1 MGMDEK
7 TVLFVV
13 IALFIGFIVL
23 FISRSGENHG
33 MLRPSTDATAHYQ
46 SFRLAAD
53 QDYWFSGPESYPVAI
68 IGVERRFRFDTAG
81 RWMRV
86 DGEEAMKR
94 LVTGM
99 QSRALQ
105 MNRNLGGFEMVDQ
118 RGERIGDW
126 YSAPGIQ
133 AVIKRTGIDS
143 VEIYPPSLEKPE
155 P

>member
-1 MGMDEK
+1 MDEK
-7 TVLFVV
+7 TFLIVV
-13 IALFIGFIVL
+13 IALFIGFIV
-23 FISRSGENHG
+23 FFVSRSGENFG
-33 MLRPSTDATAHYQ
+33 MLRPSADATADYQ
-46 SFRLAAD
+46 AFRLAAD
-53 QDYWFSGPESYPVAI
+53 MDYWFSGPESYPVAI
-68 IGVERRFRFDTAG
+68 IGVERRFRFDTA
-81 RWMRV
+81 RHWVRV

-118 RGERIGDW
+118 RGERIGNW

-143 VEIYPPSLEKPE
+143 VEVYPPELPKVE

>member
-13 IALFIGFIVL
+13 IALFIGFIV
-23 FISRSGENHG
+23 FFVSRSGENYG
-33 MLRPSTDATAHYQ
+33 MLKPSTAATAHYQ
-46 SFRLAAD
+46 SSLLLPD
-53 QDYWFSGPESYPVAI
+53 HDYWFSGPESYPVAV
-68 IGVERRFRFDTAG
+68 IGVDRRFRFDTAG
-81 RWMRV
+81 RWVRV
-86 DGEEAMKR
+86 SGEDALKR
-94 LVTGM
+94 LVAGM

-143 VEIYPPSLEKPE
+143 VEIFPPSTEKPE

>member
-23 FISRSGENHG
+23 FVSRSGENYG
-33 MLRPSTDATAHYQ
+33 MLRPSADATAHYR
-46 SFRLAAD
+46 SFRLAVD
-53 QDYWFSGPESYPVAI
+53 QDYWFS
-68 IGVERRFRFDTAG
+68 VERRFRFDTAG
-81 RWMRV
+81 HWVRV

-94 LVTGM
+94 LVAGM

-105 MNRNLGGFEMVDQ
+105 MNRSLGGFEMVDH

-143 VEIYPPSLEKPE
+143 VEIFPPSSE
-155 P
+155 PVQP

>member
-23 FISRSGENHG
+23 FAGRSGENYG
-33 MLRPSTDATAHYQ
+33 MLRPSADATAHYR
-46 SFRLAAD
+46 SFRLAVD

-68 IGVERRFRFDTAG
+68 VGVERRFRFDTAG
-81 RWMRV
+81 HWVRV

-94 LVTGM
+94 LVAGM

-105 MNRNLGGFEMVDQ
+105 MNRSLGGFEMVDH

-143 VEIYPPSLEKPE
+143 VEIFPPSSE
-155 P
+155 PVQP

>member
-1 MGMDEK
+1 MDEK
-7 TVLFVV
+7 TFLIVV
-13 IALFIGFIVL
+13 IALFIGFIV
-23 FISRSGENHG
+23 FFVSRSGENYG
-33 MLRPSTDATAHYQ
+33 MLRPSTDATENYQ
-46 SFRLAAD
+46 SYRLAAD

-68 IGVERRFRFDTAG
+68 IGVERRFRFDTA
-81 RWMRV
+81 RHWVRV
-86 DGEEAMKR
+86 DGEEAMQR

-126 YSAPGIQ
+126 YSVPGIQ

-143 VEIYPPSLEKPE
+143 VEVYPPELPKVE

>member
-13 IALFIGFIVL
+13 IALFIGFMV
-23 FISRSGENHG
+23 FFVSRSGENYG
-33 MLRPSTDATAHYQ
+33 MLKPSTDATAHYQ

-81 RWMRV
+81 HWVRV
-86 DGEEAMKR
+86 SGEDALKR
-94 LVTGM
+94 LVAGM

-105 MNRNLGGFEMVDQ
+105 MNRNLGGFEMVDH

-143 VEIYPPSLEKPE
+143 VEIFPPSPEKPE

>member
-1 MGMDEK
+1 MDEK
-7 TVLFVV
+7 TFLIVV
-13 IALFIGFIVL
+13 IALFIGFIV
-23 FISRSGENHG
+23 FFVSRSGENYG
-33 MLRPSTDATAHYQ
+33 MLKPSEEATSHYQ
-46 SFRLAAD
+46 SCRLVPD
-53 QDYWFSGPESYPVAI
+53 HDYWFSGPESSPLAI

-81 RWMRV
+81 HWMRV

-99 QSRALQ
+99 QSRALK

-118 RGERIGDW
+118 RGERIGEW

-143 VEIYPPSLEKPE
+143 VEIYPPSTENPE

>member
-1 MGMDEK
+1 MDEK

-68 IGVERRFRFDTAG
+68 IGVERRFRFDTSG
-81 RWMRV
+81 HWMRV
-86 DGEEAMKR
+86 DGGEAMKR

-105 MNRNLGGFEMVDQ
+105 MNRNLGGFEMLDH

-143 VEIYPPSLEKPE
+143 VEIFPPSAEKPE

>member
-1 MGMDEK
+1 MDEK
-7 TVLFVV
+7 TVLFIV

-23 FISRSGENHG
+23 FISRSGENYG
-33 MLRPSTDATAHYQ
+33 MLRPSTDATAQYQ
-46 SFRLAAD
+46 SFRLVAD

-81 RWMRV
+81 HWERV
-86 DGEEAMKR
+86 DGEQAMKR
-94 LVTGM
+94 LVAGM

-105 MNRNLGGFEMVDQ
+105 MNRNLGGFEMLDH

-126 YSAPGIQ
+126 YSAPGVQ

-143 VEIYPPSLEKPE
+143 VEIYPPPPEKLEP
-155 P
+155 